1 MKRQITIVAAILALM
16 LAPVI
21 CSGQAKIYT
30 KKARLEDFTSKTTKV
45 VAGGLSPMAIDIQN
59 EIRSRWH
66 VSPYEI
72 CAIEDYEAARSDNGL
87 YFLRLVQEEGVM
99 FLSLSKGGQ
108 ENAADMKARPFEVV
122 RIPVSSSDGSSI
134 DGFAFT
140 GAFVDMVQRFAQDAM
155 ESDLIGYAGLKSTGS
170 RKLDG
175 KAVVLD
181 PEKARK
187 AMLEGYSGTLAG
199 IVVAPS
205 FVSFKTKCYKM
216 LIDCESH
223 ELFWYSE
230 SPYLSP
236 SDAAFNE
243 KDIKTITKRHGVIAE

>member
-1 MKRQITIVAAILALM
+1 MKRQITIAAVLLALM
-16 LAPVI
+16 LIPSI

-30 KKARLEDFTSKTTKV
+30 KKARLEDFTSRTTKV
-45 VAGGLSPMAIDIQN
+45 VAGGMSPVALDIQS

-72 CAIEDYEAARSDNGL
+72 CTIEDFEASRTDNGL
-87 YFLRLVQEEGVM
+87 YFLRLVQEEGVI
-99 FLSLSKGGQ
+99 FLSLGKGGQ

-122 RIPVSSSDGSSI
+122 RIPVSGSDDSSI

-140 GAFVDMVQRFAQDAM
+140 GAFVDIVQRFAQDAM
-155 ESDLIGYAGLKSTGS
+155 ESDLIGYAGLKSTGN
-170 RKLDG
+170 RKLNG
-175 KAVVLD
+175 KTVILD
-181 PEKARK
+181 PRKAQK
-187 AMLEGYSGTLAG
+187 AMLEGYPGTLAG
-199 IVVAPS
+199 IVIAPS
-205 FVSFKTKCYKM
+205 YVSFKTKCYKM

-236 SDAAFNE
+236 SDAVFSG
-243 KDIKTITKRHGVIAE
+243 KDIKTITKRNGVIAE

>member
-1 MKRQITIVAAILALM
+1 MKRYIIIIAAVLALM
-16 LAPVI
+16 SAPVI
-21 CSGQAKIYT
+21 CSAQAKIYT
-30 KKARLEDFTSKTTKV
+30 RKARLEDFTSRTTKV
-45 VAGGLSPMAIDIQN
+45 VAGGMSPMAIDIQN

-72 CAIEDYEAARSDNGL
+72 CTTEDYEAGKSDNGL
-87 YFLRLVQEEGVM
+87 YFLSLIQEEGVM
-99 FLSLSKGGQ
+99 FLSLSKGGR
-108 ENAADMKARPFEVV
+108 EDAADMKARPFEVV
-122 RIPVSSSDGSSI
+122 RIPVSGSDGSTI

-170 RKLDG
+170 RKLNG
-175 KAVVLD
+175 KTVVLE
-181 PEKARK
+181 PEKAQK
-187 AMLEGYSGTLAG
+187 AMMEGCPATLAG
-199 IVVAPS
+199 IVIAPS

-236 SDAAFNE
+236 SDATFSD